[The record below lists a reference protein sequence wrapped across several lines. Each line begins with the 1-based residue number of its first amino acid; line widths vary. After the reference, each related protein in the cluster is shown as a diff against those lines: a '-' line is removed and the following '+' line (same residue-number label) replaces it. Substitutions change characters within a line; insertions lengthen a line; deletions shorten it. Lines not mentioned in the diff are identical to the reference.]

1 MGRKAG
7 ITLDRVVAVAAD
19 IADRDGLAEMSLRR
33 VADEL
38 GIKTPSLYAHV
49 AGLPG
54 LRRELAL
61 HAAREV
67 GTIMT
72 TPATG
77 EDTPA
82 VLRRLAREYRRFALD
97 HPGLYQ
103 SLLPAPKP
111 GEDDELYATMA
122 EPVVNLQSHLVA
134 GGVPAERTV
143 HLIRALR
150 SMIHGFVDLEMKDGF
165 GMPENVDESFDRAVG
180 VVVDG
185 ILGRGSDRVVG
196 KPVE

>member
-1 MGRKAG
+1 MGRKVG
-7 ITLDRVVAVAAD
+7 ITLDQVVAVATD
-19 IADRDGLAEMSLRR
+19 IADRDGLAGMSLRR

-61 HAAREV
+61 DAARRV
-67 GTIMT
+67 GAIV
-72 TPATG
+72 ANQDEG
-77 EDTPA
+77 EGVPA
-82 VLRRLAREYRRFALD
+82 VLRRVARQYRRFALD

-103 SLLPAPKP
+103 SLLPAPRP
-111 GEDDELYATMA
+111 GDDDELYSTLA
-122 EPVVNLQSHLVA
+122 EPVVSLQGHLIA
-134 GGVPAERTV
+134 GGVPAEQTV

-165 GMPENVDESFDRAVG
+165 GMPENVEESFDRAVD

-185 ILGRGSDRVVG
+185 VLGPSSEAG
-196 KPVE
+196 